1 MGSQTSEASWLI
13 SALCL
18 ILGAKTRN
26 SSLGFP
32 DTQRAL
38 NVKTVSRSRDS
49 ELEETVSGRR
59 FLKDFG
65 HAQNNKLRQFALFR
79 GMELQLWQHNM
90 AFFYDG
96 KGKWEQLL

>member
-1 MGSQTSEASWLI
+1 MNIIFHEDFEGDAEKNLR
-13 SALCL
+13 LCDQN
-18 ILGAKTRN
+18 K
-26 SSLGFP
+26 
-32 DTQRAL
+32 
-38 NVKTVSRSRDS
+38 
-49 ELEETVSGRR
+49 ETVSGRR

>member
-1 MGSQTSEASWLI
+1 MTRLLDANRIPVEKIEVNPNKIQPITGKI
-13 SALCL
+13 SALL
-18 ILGAKTRN
+18 AGDK
-26 SSLGFP
+26 
-32 DTQRAL
+32 AL
-38 NVKTVSRSRDS
+38 K
-49 ELEETVSGRR
+49 ETVSGRR

>member
-1 MGSQTSEASWLI
+1 M
-13 SALCL
+13 
-18 ILGAKTRN
+18 K
-26 SSLGFP
+26 
-32 DTQRAL
+32 
-38 NVKTVSRSRDS
+38 
-49 ELEETVSGRR
+49 ETVSGRR